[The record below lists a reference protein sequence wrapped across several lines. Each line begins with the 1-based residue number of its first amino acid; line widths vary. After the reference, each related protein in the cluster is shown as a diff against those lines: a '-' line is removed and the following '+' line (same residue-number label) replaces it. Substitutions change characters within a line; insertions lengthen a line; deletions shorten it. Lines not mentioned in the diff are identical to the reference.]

1 MKPMAIRRLAE
12 YMQTEEW
19 SQLSEYL
26 KEQWIK
32 NFYKAS
38 ELEITTAYMN
48 GKYISEGYENSQDYF
63 QQNFEI

>member
-19 SQLSEYL
+19 SNLSDYL
-26 KEQWIK
+26 KEQWLI

-48 GKYISEGYENSQDYF
+48 GKYKSEDYQDSSDYF
-63 QQNFEI
+63 QQTFEI

>member
-1 MKPMAIRRLAE
+1 MKVMAIRRLAE

-26 KEQWIK
+26 KEQWLK

-38 ELEITTAYMN
+38 ELEITTAFMN
-48 GKYISEGYENSQDYF
+48 GKYKSEEYKDSSDYF
-63 QQNFEI
+63 NQTFEI

>member
-1 MKPMAIRRLAE
+1 MKPMAIMRLAE

-19 SQLSEYL
+19 SNLSDYL
-26 KEQWIK
+26 REQWLI

-48 GKYISEGYENSQDYF
+48 GKYKSEEYQDSSDYF
-63 QQNFEI
+63 NQTFEI

>member
-1 MKPMAIRRLAE
+1 MKVMAIRRLAE

-26 KEQWIK
+26 KEQSLK
-32 NFYKAS
+32 NFYKAA
-38 ELEITTAYMN
+38 ELEVTTAFMN
-48 GKYISEGYENSQDYF
+48 GKYKSEGYQDSLDYF

>member
-1 MKPMAIRRLAE
+1 MKPMAIIRLAE

-32 NFYKAS
+32 NFCKAS
-38 ELEITTAYMN
+38 ELEITTAFMN
-48 GKYISEGYENSQDYF
+48 GKYKSEEYKDSSDYF
-63 QQNFEI
+63 NQTFEI

>member
-1 MKPMAIRRLAE
+1 MKPMAIMRLAE
-12 YMQTEEW
+12 FMQGEEW

-26 KEQWIK
+26 KEQWLK

-48 GKYISEGYENSQDYF
+48 GKYKSEGYQDSLDYF
-63 QQNFEI
+63 KQNFEI

>member
-1 MKPMAIRRLAE
+1 MKVMAIMRLAE

-26 KEQWIK
+26 KEQWLK

-48 GKYISEGYENSQDYF
+48 GKYKSEGYQDSSDYF
-63 QQNFEI
+63 KQNFEI

>member
-1 MKPMAIRRLAE
+1 MKVMAIRRLAE

-19 SQLSEYL
+19 ANLSDYL
-26 KEQWIK
+26 REQWLI

-48 GKYISEGYENSQDYF
+48 GKYMSEGYQDSSDYF
-63 QQNFEI
+63 KQNFEI

>member
-1 MKPMAIRRLAE
+1 MKPMAIKRLAV

-19 SQLSEYL
+19 SDLSDYL
-26 KEQWIK
+26 KEQWLK

-48 GKYISEGYENSQDYF
+48 GKYQSEGYENSQDYF
-63 QQNFEI
+63 KQNFEL

>member
-19 SQLSEYL
+19 SNLSDYL
-26 KEQWIK
+26 REQWLI

-48 GKYISEGYENSQDYF
+48 GKYKSEEYQDSSDYF
-63 QQNFEI
+63 KQTFEI

>member
-1 MKPMAIRRLAE
+1 MKPMAIIRLAE

-26 KEQWIK
+26 KEQWLK

-48 GKYISEGYENSQDYF
+48 GKYKSEGYQDSSDYF
-63 QQNFEI
+63 KQNFEI

>member
-1 MKPMAIRRLAE
+1 MKPMAIMRLAE

-19 SQLSEYL
+19 SNLSDYL
-26 KEQWIK
+26 REQWLI

-48 GKYISEGYENSQDYF
+48 GKYKSEDYQDSSDYF
-63 QQNFEI
+63 NQTFEI

>member
-1 MKPMAIRRLAE
+1 MKPMAIMRLAE

-19 SQLSEYL
+19 SNLSDYL
-26 KEQWIK
+26 REQWLI

-48 GKYISEGYENSQDYF
+48 GKYKSEEYKYSSDYF
-63 QQNFEI
+63 NQTFEI

>member
-1 MKPMAIRRLAE
+1 MKVMAIRRLAE

-26 KEQWIK
+26 KEQWLI

-38 ELEITTAYMN
+38 ELEITTAFMD
-48 GKYISEGYENSQDYF
+48 GKYKSEGYQDSSDYF
-63 QQNFEI
+63 NQTFEI

>member
-1 MKPMAIRRLAE
+1 MKPMAIMRLAE

-26 KEQWIK
+26 KEQWLK

-48 GKYISEGYENSQDYF
+48 GKYKSEGYQDSSDYF
-63 QQNFEI
+63 KQNFEI